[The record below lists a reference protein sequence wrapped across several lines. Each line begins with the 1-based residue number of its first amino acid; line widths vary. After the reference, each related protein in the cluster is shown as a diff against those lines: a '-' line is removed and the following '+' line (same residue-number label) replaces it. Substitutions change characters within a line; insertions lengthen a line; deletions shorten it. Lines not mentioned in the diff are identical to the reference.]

1 MFFFIV
7 SDSILFFVSKCEI
20 SVEISTEL
28 FDHHSVSLS
37 FNNKIF
43 KPRLSINNVILNH
56 PRFSDVTLASA
67 ADTYLNHASSNNPQ
81 IDVATGRLEVGAFL
95 LLLREINDLEY
106 DIELNG
112 STPEKILEKDN
123 KTRNLEISRNNMSTP
138 EQLDWINL
146 NCPDNTFLEVLMGNI
161 RNSVISFQSWTKKV
175 SNLKKSL
182 LISRIN
188 VLRDNFIANSNKISA
203 LQDELNRLVELEIQ
217 EKILNMKLF
226 EGLHSEKPTPIFLTL
241 AKNRNTGI
249 LSLMKDD
256 TGSEF
261 TSPAEY
267 IASYYE
273 NFYRAPPHEDL
284 DNNRLVE
291 DFLGEEICSSQL
303 VRNSKITEGESLILE
318 APLSIDELDKSIN
331 NCNLRSAAGMDSF
344 NN

>member
-1 MFFFIV
+1 
-7 SDSILFFVSKCEI
+7 
-20 SVEISTEL
+20 
-28 FDHHSVSLS
+28 
-37 FNNKIF
+37 
-43 KPRLSINNVILNH
+43 
-56 PRFSDVTLASA
+56 
-67 ADTYLNHASSNNPQ
+67 
-81 IDVATGRLEVGAFL
+81 
-95 LLLREINDLEY
+95 
-106 DIELNG
+106 
-112 STPEKILEKDN
+112 
-123 KTRNLEISRNNMSTP
+123 
-138 EQLDWINL
+138 
-146 NCPDNTFLEVLMGNI
+146 MGNI

-188 VLRDNFIANSNKISA
+188 VLRDNFIANSNKILA
-203 LQDELNRLVELEIQ
+203 LQDELNRLVELEIR

-226 EGLHSEKPTPIFLTL
+226 EGLHSKKPTPIFLAL
-241 AKNRNTGI
+241 AKNRNTSN
-249 LSLMKDD
+249 LSLMKDG

-261 TSPAEY
+261 TSPAEQGEY
-267 IASYYE
+267 IASYYK
-273 NFYRAPPHEDL
+273 NLYRAPPHEDL

>member
-1 MFFFIV
+1 
-7 SDSILFFVSKCEI
+7 
-20 SVEISTEL
+20 
-28 FDHHSVSLS
+28 
-37 FNNKIF
+37 
-43 KPRLSINNVILNH
+43 
-56 PRFSDVTLASA
+56 
-67 ADTYLNHASSNNPQ
+67 
-81 IDVATGRLEVGAFL
+81 
-95 LLLREINDLEY
+95 
-106 DIELNG
+106 
-112 STPEKILEKDN
+112 
-123 KTRNLEISRNNMSTP
+123 MSTP

-203 LQDELNRLVELEIQ
+203 LQDELNRLVKLEIQ

-226 EGLHSEKPTPIFLTL
+226 EGLHSKKPTPIFLTL